1 MDAGGRAASGTKAE
15 ESSGLC
21 KPFPRRGNDN
31 KFCQPQGIRLSYPAM
46 RHFILL
52 SLLFC
57 LPGCSFFGGDKEDD
71 TLNLSADG
79 LYARAKG
86 ALDAGY
92 YSEAIKHYQDLE
104 ARYPFG
110 KHAQQA
116 LLDLAYAYYKSE
128 EPEAA
133 VAACDRFMRLYP
145 QNPHVDYA
153 YYLKGLTHFN
163 RNKGFLQRYLPTD
176 ESERDTSAA
185 ELAFQDFLALTQR
198 FPDSEYVADARQR
211 MRYLRNNLARHELH
225 VAGYYLRRGAFIA
238 AANRARYVLENYPRT
253 PSTPGALA
261 LMARAYRVLELDDL
275 ADDALRVL
283 ELNYPNHPDIY
294 AARQRAR

>member
-1 MDAGGRAASGTKAE
+1 MVYASHSRLLAG
-15 ESSGLC
+15 
-21 KPFPRRGNDN
+21 GNDN
-31 KFCQPQGIRLSYPAM
+31 QNALKLCQPQKIRLSYPTM

-57 LPGCSFFGGDKEDD
+57 LPGCGFFGGDKEDD
-71 TLNLSADG
+71 TLNLSADR

-92 YSEAIKHYQDLE
+92 YSEAIGHYQNLE

-145 QNPHVDYA
+145 QNPRVDYA

-185 ELAFQDFLALTQR
+185 ELAFQDFLELTRR
-198 FPDSEYVADARQR
+198 FPDSGYVPDAKQR

-225 VAGYYLRRGAFIA
+225 VAGYYLRQGAYIA

-261 LMARAYRVLELDDL
+261 LMAEAYRVLAMDEL

-283 ELNYPNHPDIY
+283 ALNYPNHPAVY

>member
-1 MDAGGRAASGTKAE
+1 
-15 ESSGLC
+15 
-21 KPFPRRGNDN
+21 
-31 KFCQPQGIRLSYPAM
+31 M

-57 LPGCSFFGGDKEDD
+57 LPACTFFGGDEQDD
-71 TLNLSADG
+71 SQNWSADR

-86 ALDAGY
+86 TLDAGY
-92 YSEAIKHYQDLE
+92 YSEAVEHYQNLE

-133 VAACDRFMRLYP
+133 IAACDRFIRLYP

-176 ESERDTSAA
+176 ESQRDTSAA
-185 ELAFQDFLALTQR
+185 ELAFQDLLELVKR
-198 FPDSEYVADARQR
+198 FPDSQYVADAEQR
-211 MRYLRNNLARHELH
+211 MRYLRNSLARHELH
-225 VAGYYLRRGAFIA
+225 VADHYMRRGAFVA

-253 PSTPGALA
+253 PSTPAALA
-261 LMARAYRVLELDDL
+261 LMARAYRVLEMDAL

-283 ELNYPNHPDIY
+283 QLNYPNHPGVY
-294 AARQRAR
+294 TVRQIRIR